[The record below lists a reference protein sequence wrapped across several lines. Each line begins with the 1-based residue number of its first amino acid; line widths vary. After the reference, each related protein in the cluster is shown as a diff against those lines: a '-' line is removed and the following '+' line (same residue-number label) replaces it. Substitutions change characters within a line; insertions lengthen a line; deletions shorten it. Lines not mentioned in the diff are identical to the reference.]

1 MPGALAITSQSG
13 EIVLSLAADTVFM
26 NLSDSLQAQV
36 RAETDSATMTEPAG
50 SFGGKIE
57 RMVKSNVQ
65 RALATRIKVPLS
77 EIEDVRLEG
86 DAIRFDYRGRK
97 PMLSFESVKMGK
109 ENRPV
114 LESFSR
120 PDAERF
126 VAAVRAA
133 KRGR

>member
-65 RALATRIKVPLS
+65 RALATRIKVPL
-77 EIEDVRLEG
+77 EIEDVRPEG